1 MGKKYISA
9 GLTIFM
15 VMALASPLFSI
26 EDDTPSCCQKVE
38 MDCCM
43 QQELGDCPMAVSSC
57 DNSIMLL
64 LISGLKAPITQTNE
78 LTVVESI
85 YFGFN
90 SLSSNKIITADIQF
104 LSVSQPTSFLT
115 PLLI

>member
-1 MGKKYISA
+1 MGKKYIST

-38 MDCCM
+38 MNCCM

-64 LISGLKAPITQTNE
+64 LLSGLKAPITPTNE
-78 LTVVESI
+78 LSTVEHI
-85 YFGFN
+85 YLGFN
-90 SLSSNKIITADIQF
+90 SLSLYKIITADIQF
-104 LSVSQPTSFLT
+104 LSVSPPTSFLP